1 METRKGVFIPPL
13 GVTVPL
19 LFSSQGASHLD
30 STALALVPTRVN
42 SIYFE
47 VDHVRV
53 EIKQLFL
60 TRMNLGQSRTGVE
73 PNSWEG
79 I

>member
-1 METRKGVFIPPL
+1 M
-13 GVTVPL
+13 
-19 LFSSQGASHLD
+19 LF
-30 STALALVPTRVN
+30 ALIPTRVN

-53 EIKQLFL
+53 EVKQLFL
-60 TRMNLGQSRTGVE
+60 TRMNLGQSRTGIE

>member
-1 METRKGVFIPPL
+1 MTPS
-13 GVTVPL
+13 
-19 LFSSQGASHLD
+19 LF
-30 STALALVPTRVN
+30 ALVPTRVN

-60 TRMNLGQSRTGVE
+60 TRMNLGQSRTGIG

-79 I
+79 L

>member
-1 METRKGVFIPPL
+1 
-13 GVTVPL
+13 VPL